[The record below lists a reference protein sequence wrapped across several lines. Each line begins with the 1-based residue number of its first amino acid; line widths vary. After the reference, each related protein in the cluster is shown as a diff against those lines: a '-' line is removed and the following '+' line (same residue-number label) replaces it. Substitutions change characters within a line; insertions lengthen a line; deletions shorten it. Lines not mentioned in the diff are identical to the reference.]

1 MVALTG
7 RAQTVI
13 EFRVLGPLEV
23 VEEDRALALGSPQQR
38 LLLAVLLVHRGEP
51 VSSDRLID
59 ELWGEQ
65 APASAIKIVQGY
77 VSNLRKVL
85 GDGVLVTRG
94 RGYLLHAEPGQLDLD
109 RFESLL
115 AAGRNASHR
124 GDPRTA
130 AERLREAL
138 GLCRGPPLTD
148 FAYAS
153 FAQSEIA
160 RLAEAQLQA
169 LEERIDADLALG
181 EHAQLVG
188 ELEGL
193 VHEHPLRERLTGQL
207 MLALY
212 RSGRQAEALESYRIA
227 RCRLVEELGLEP
239 GRDLQQLERAILSQ
253 DPGLASPARDTSR
266 GLRAIARPTWR
277 GRLLIAAGGAVLV
290 GVLVA
295 IGVSLAD
302 SGPSTVQVA
311 PNSLAAI
318 DIRSDRVVGGA
329 PVGARPGS
337 VAFGSGSLWVA
348 NLDDR
353 TVSRVDPRTLET
365 LGAAIRVAG
374 PPTGIAAADGRVWV
388 VSSSARSSSV
398 SVSSIDPRF
407 DALRRTAR
415 VGNVVAGGPGAVAA
429 RGGTL
434 WVAPS
439 SGSLARLDTRTGRV
453 AEQLDPNAG
462 PAGIALGADAIWV
475 TDADANNVTRVDPTG
490 LVKSLAV
497 GHGPSGIAV
506 GEGGVWVADTLDDEI
521 VRIDPSTKAVTA
533 TIPVGHSPTG
543 VSLGAGSVWVANSGD
558 GTVTRIDPVT
568 DRKIA
573 TIAVGGSPQAIAVAS
588 GRAWVTVDALTIPAT
603 DVAADGGT
611 ARLVSQYDVD
621 SMDPAVTQSTVSLEL
636 LNATCAMLLNYPDEA
651 GPAGSRLVPEV
662 AQSLPVRSA
671 DGKSYTFTIRSGR
684 NAFRFSPPSSELVT
698 AQTFKYTIER
708 TLNPRTRSP
717 VANEYS
723 DIVGA
728 RAYMAGRS
736 VHIAGVVARANTL
749 TIRLFAPAPDLPAR
763 IAEPAMCAVPS
774 GTPADPRGVRLIPSA
789 GPYRVASY
797 APGQGVE
804 LTRNPNYHGSRPHRL
819 ERIDLRVGIADQR
832 AVGQVEAGNADY
844 LVDGGVPAA
853 DATRLAARYG
863 PGSPAAKNG
872 RQQYFVKAGPQL
884 DLFALNT
891 HRPLFADVRLR
902 QAVSYAINRAELAR
916 LGDEYTPLLPEPPT
930 DHYLPPGVPGYR
942 SVQHYP
948 FSPDLAKAR
957 QLANGRV
964 RRTAVLY
971 TCNVSPCDQQAQ
983 ILKTN
988 LGKIGI
994 RVEVRAFTDS
1004 TLYTKTVTPGEPFDI
1019 AYLGWLP
1026 DYQDPSAFLN
1036 VLLEGGGILPTFNDS
1051 TYRARLAGAA
1061 RLTGAKRYVTY
1072 ARLDAD
1078 LARDSAPLVAFGN
1091 ASSHDLFSARIGCQV
1106 YALYGIDLAALCIKH
1121 PR

>member
-1 MVALTG
+1 LGAE
-7 RAQTVI
+7 VI
-13 EFRVLGPLEV
+13 DFRVLGAMEV
-23 VEEDRALALGSPQQR
+23 VEDDRPLALGSPQQR
-38 LLLAVLLVHRGEP
+38 LLLAVLLVHRGEA
-51 VSSDRLID
+51 VSSDRLVD
-59 ELWGEQ
+59 ELWGER
-65 APASAIKIVQGY
+65 APASATKIVQGY

-85 GDGVLVTRG
+85 GDGLLVTRG
-94 RGYLLHAEPGQLDLD
+94 RGYLLQPEPGQLDVD

-115 AAGRNASHR
+115 ADARSASHN

-138 GLCRGPPLTD
+138 GLSRGPPFAD
-148 FAYAS
+148 FAYES

-160 RLAEAQLQA
+160 RLDEAQLGA
-169 LEERIDADLALG
+169 LEERIDAELALG
-181 EHAQLVG
+181 EHTQLVS

-193 VHEHPLRERLTGQL
+193 VHEHPLRERLIAQL

-212 RSGRQAEALESYRIA
+212 RSGRQADALDRYRVA
-227 RCRLVEELGLEP
+227 RGRLVEELGLEP
-239 GRDLQQLERAILSQ
+239 GRELQQLERAILSQ
-253 DPGLASPARDTSR
+253 DPGLEPPGRDTTRKLS
-266 GLRAIARPTWR
+266 AIAHPRLR
-277 GRLLIAAGGAVLV
+277 GGLLIAAGGAVLV

-295 IGVSLAD
+295 VAVIL
-302 SGPSTVQVA
+302 SGSGASAVTAP

-318 DIRSDRVVGGA
+318 DTRNDRVVAVA
-329 PVGARPGS
+329 PVGARPAT

-348 NLDDR
+348 NLDDQSISRIDPGTLR
-353 TVSRVDPRTLET
+353 TVRTFPV
-365 LGAAIRVAG
+365 GG
-374 PPTGIAAADGRVWV
+374 PPTGLAAANGRVWV
-388 VSSSARSSSV
+388 VSSSASSSSV
-398 SVSSIDPRF
+398 SVSRIDPRF
-407 DALRRTAR
+407 DEIGRTAR
-415 VGNVVAGGPGAVAA
+415 VGNLVPGGPGAVAA
-429 RGGTL
+429 RAGTL

-439 SGSLARLDTRTGRV
+439 SGSLARLDLRTGRI

-462 PAGIALGADAIWV
+462 PAGIALGADAVWV
-475 TDADANNVTRVDPTG
+475 TDAEANNVTRVDPTG

-497 GHGPSGIAV
+497 GDGPSGIAV
-506 GEGGVWVADTLDDEI
+506 GEGGVWVADTLDDAI

-533 TIPVGHSPTG
+533 MIPVGHSPTG

-568 DRKIA
+568 DKRIA
-573 TIAVGGSPQAIAVAS
+573 TIVVGGSPQAITFA
-588 GRAWVTVDALTIPAT
+588 GDRAWVTVDALAIPAT
-603 DVAADGGT
+603 DLPVDGGT
-611 ARLVSQYDVD
+611 ARLVSHYDVD
-621 SMDPAVTQSTVSLEL
+621 SMDPALGGSFQMLY
-636 LNATCAMLLNYPDEA
+636 ATCAKLVNYPDEA
-651 GPAGSRLVPEV
+651 GHGASRLVPEV

-684 NAFRFSPPSSELVT
+684 NGFRFSPPSSELLT

-708 TLNPRTRSP
+708 TLNPRMRSP
-717 VANEYS
+717 FASEFR

-736 VHIAGVVARANTL
+736 AHIAGVVAHADTL
-749 TIRLFAPAPDLPAR
+749 TIRLLAPAPDLPSRTAQ
-763 IAEPAMCAVPS
+763 PALCAVPS
-774 GTPADPRGVRLIPSA
+774 GTPPDPQGERLIPSA

-804 LTRNPNYHGSRPHRL
+804 LTRNPNYHGSRPRRL
-819 ERIDLRVGIADQR
+819 ERIDLRVGISDQR
-832 AVGQVEAGNADY
+832 AVAQIEAGNADY
-844 LVDGGVPAA
+844 LADGAVPAA
-853 DATRLAARYG
+853 DTTRLAAQYG

-872 RQQYFVKAGPQL
+872 RQQYFVQAGPQV

-902 QAVSYAINRAELAR
+902 RAVSYAINRAELAR
-916 LGDEYTPLLPEPPT
+916 LGDEYTPLLPEAPT

-942 SVQHYP
+942 NAQRYP

-957 QLANGRV
+957 QLAGGRA

-983 ILKTN
+983 IVKNDLRN
-988 LGKIGI
+988 IGI
-994 RVEVRAFTDS
+994 RVEVRAFTDT
-1004 TLYTKTVTPGEPFDI
+1004 TLYTKTATPGEPFDMV
-1019 AYLGWLP
+1019 YLGWLP

-1036 VLLEGGGILPTFNDS
+1036 VLLEGGSTLPTLNDP

-1061 RLTGAKRYVTY
+1061 QLTGAKRYLTY

-1078 LARDSAPLVAFGN
+1078 LARNAAPLVAFGN
-1091 ASSHDLFSARIGCQV
+1091 ASSHDLFSARIGCQTYGV
-1106 YALYGIDLAALCIKH
+1106 YGIDLAALCIKH